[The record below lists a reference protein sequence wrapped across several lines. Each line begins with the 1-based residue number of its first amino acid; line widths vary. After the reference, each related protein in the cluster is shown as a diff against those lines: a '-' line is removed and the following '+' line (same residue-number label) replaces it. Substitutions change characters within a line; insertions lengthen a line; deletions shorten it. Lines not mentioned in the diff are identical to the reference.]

1 LESLKQTGTNL
12 LQKMLGLVRKE
23 ANFAMH
29 RAESDS
35 LGSDTIEGF
44 GTCVGANWGLQGAV
58 TEVEGVL
65 VLLERVLN
73 ILELHGHL
81 TLLINDGGE
90 GECPVLTE
98 DTVLINKVHCDL
110 HRLHVQSV
118 YH

>member
-1 LESLKQTGTNL
+1 
-12 LQKMLGLVRKE
+12 MLGLVRKE

-90 GECPVLTE
+90 GECVPLTGE
-98 DTVLINKVHCDL
+98 QEMRDRRDCEIDNCY
-110 HRLHVQSV
+110 QGCW
-118 YH
+118 